1 MNAGRL
7 GGVESG
13 LFVFGG
19 SSTLGPDDLTAL
31 HEVVSAAEA
40 PLTVAWTELF
50 GRPLEVTSTTV
61 TMSEPDVSIE
71 GSFAARAELRSAEV
85 SPVRTGDCTAL
96 LVLSNTTGL
105 MFVDLL
111 LGGPGRAGGE
121 RNLSAIDED
130 LLGTVVAPTLEAL
143 TSVLPGARTVVLIA
157 SEDEDPDRPTEGV
170 RIEWSV
176 TAGENTASVAVIITQ
191 LLAIQLLGT
200 SDVTTAP
207 GAADDPRAVLQALLG
222 DISVPV
228 VIEFPPVTVPS
239 QTVLSL
245 GVGDVVRLGCPTDS
259 VLSLLVDGLG
269 VATVRPARSGTK
281 VACQVTTTVAR
292 DPNAAWPQARER
304 RAAARSSV
312 VSSGSGGSL

>member
-1 MNAGRL
+1 M
-7 GGVESG
+7 
-13 LFVFGG
+13 FGG

-31 HEVVSAAEA
+31 HEIVSAAEA
-40 PLTVAWTELF
+40 LLTVSWTELF
-50 GRPLEVTSTTV
+50 GRPLEVTSTVV
-61 TMSEPDVSIE
+61 TMSEPGVSIE
-71 GSFAARAELRSAEV
+71 GSFAAGAELRSVEISA
-85 SPVRTGDCTAL
+85 VRTGDCTAL
-96 LVLSNTTGL
+96 LVLPNTTGL

-121 RNLSAIDED
+121 RALSLIDED

-143 TSVLPGARTVVLIA
+143 ASVLPGGRTIALIEGEDDDSARL
-157 SEDEDPDRPTEGV
+157 TEGV

-176 TAGENTASVAVIITQ
+176 TVGENTASVAVVISQ

-207 GAADDPRAVLQALLG
+207 GVADDPRAFLLGLLG

-228 VIEFPPVTVPS
+228 VIEFPPATVPS
-239 QTVLSL
+239 QTVLALS
-245 GVGDVVRLGCPTDS
+245 VGDIVPLGCSTDAT
-259 VLSLLVDGLG
+259 LLLVVDGLG
-269 VATVRPARSGTK
+269 MATVRPALSGTT

-292 DPNAAWPQARER
+292 NPNAAWPQARER
-304 RAAARSSV
+304 RTAARSSV